1 METKKRETTKARC
14 YNFLAMCCDGYLKT
28 KTGSNDNDR
37 RIAHDYRLRISLLCE
52 ILKIDSYSINF
63 MSIVKKYRPDLF
75 AQPFYDNYR
84 KYVA

>member
-1 METKKRETTKARC
+1 METKKRESTKARC

-28 KTGSNDNDR
+28 KIGTDSDKQA
-37 RIAHDYRLRISLLCE
+37 AHNYRLRISLICE
-52 ILKIDSYSINF
+52 ILKISDNELNF

-75 AQPFYDNYR
+75 AQPFYDGYR